1 MNKRPIVIAAIAVAA
16 VLLVVGFATGG
27 FGLFGGNSK
36 GKLTLYGNVDIREV
50 DLGFR
55 VGGRIATIGVE
66 EGDKVKPGQQLAA
79 LDQAPVDARVAEADA
94 TVATAR
100 AKLDLLRNGSR
111 AQDIAQARA
120 GVAAAEAAYRKA
132 QEDADRRKGLVGPGA
147 ISKGAW
153 QATQAQLDTSKAQ
166 LDQAQQTYSKLKQG
180 SRPEEIAAAKAQLQS
195 AEAGRQAI
203 KVDRSDTV
211 LTAPSAGTIVTRA
224 EEPGAIVAPGAT
236 VLTLSIDRP
245 LRVRAYIAET
255 DLSRIAPGM
264 KVTVTADGNPKT
276 YHGTIGFISPQAE
289 FTPKTVQTEDLRTEL
304 VYRLR
309 VIVSDPDDALRQGQ
323 PVTVTVPARS
333 K

>member
-1 MNKRPIVIAAIAVAA
+1 MNRRLIMIVAVIAALILIA
-16 VLLVVGFATGG
+16 GFATSG
-27 FGLFGGNSK
+27 FGLFGGKSK

-55 VGGRIATIGVE
+55 GGGRIASIGVE
-66 EGDKVKPGQQLAA
+66 EGDKVKEGQQLAT

-94 TVATAR
+94 AVAAAQ
-100 AKLDLLRNGSR
+100 AKLALLRNGSR
-111 AQDIAQARA
+111 AQDIAQAKA
-120 GVAAAEAAYRKA
+120 GVTAAEAAYRKA
-132 QEDADRRKGLVGPGA
+132 QQDADRRKGLVDPGA
-147 ISKGAW
+147 ISKRAW
-153 QATQAQLDTSKAQ
+153 QVTLAQLDTSKAQ

-180 SRPEEIAAAKAQLQS
+180 ARPEEIAAAKAQLDS
-195 AEAGRQAI
+195 AEAARRAI
-203 KVDRSDTV
+203 RIDRSDSV

-264 KVTVTADGNPKT
+264 KVTVTADGNAKI

-289 FTPKTVQTEDLRTEL
+289 FTPKTVQTTDLRTDL

-323 PVTVTVPARS
+323 PVTVTVTAWS
-333 K
+333 E